1 MTAKASW
8 TFVCSSSDITDDS
21 HVLRQVSS
29 NSDCD
34 NGDKFVIKNTAGVNR
49 RQFLFMGGRTILAF
63 VPRGQKFTQCSSY
76 TEVTAQVDC
85 KVTMFTSVTS
95 VVIPELVVRGTPN
108 YFWDWSIAAHMQ
120 RKICCC
126 LSATL
131 QPLSFVHNAN
141 KANINFSSLFKS
153 MLQPGCD
160 WRYQHFSAC
169 CVRVIL
175 RINSGD
181 ISSNSNN
188 NRILNSR

>member
-1 MTAKASW
+1 MIAKTLW
-8 TFVCSSSDITDDS
+8 TFVSSSSEITTNS

-49 RQFLFMGGRTILAF
+49 RQFLFMDGRTILAF

-95 VVIPELVVRGTPN
+95 VVVIPELVVRGTPN

-131 QPLSFVHNAN
+131 QPLSFLHNASN
-141 KANINFSSLFKS
+141 TYSQYQLFIPFQEYVTTR
-153 MLQPGCD
+153 L
-160 WRYQHFSAC
+160 
-169 CVRVIL
+169 
-175 RINSGD
+175 
-181 ISSNSNN
+181 
-188 NRILNSR
+188 

>member
-49 RQFLFMGGRTILAF
+49 RQFLFMDGRTILAF

-85 KVTMFTSVTS
+85 KVTMFTSVAS
-95 VVIPELVVRGTPN
+95 VVVIPELVVRGTPN

-131 QPLSFVHNAN
+131 QPLSFLHNASN
-141 KANINFSSLFKS
+141 TYSQYQLFIPFQEYVTTR
-153 MLQPGCD
+153 L
-160 WRYQHFSAC
+160 
-169 CVRVIL
+169 
-175 RINSGD
+175 
-181 ISSNSNN
+181 
-188 NRILNSR
+188 

>member
-8 TFVCSSSDITDDS
+8 TFICSSSDITDDS

-49 RQFLFMGGRTILAF
+49 RQFLFMDGRTILAF

-95 VVIPELVVRGTPN
+95 VAIPELVVRGTPN

-131 QPLSFVHNAN
+131 QPLSFVHNAPN
-141 KANINFSSLFKS
+141 TYSQYQLFIPFQEYVTTR
-153 MLQPGCD
+153 L
-160 WRYQHFSAC
+160 
-169 CVRVIL
+169 
-175 RINSGD
+175 
-181 ISSNSNN
+181 
-188 NRILNSR
+188 